1 MAEGREK
8 KEEESNLRKGEEGE
22 EDEEEDEEGENDR
35 REGREENFN
44 GGPSKRKTSPCD
56 SSSPFFPLS
65 SFFFSF
71 PFIFF
76 LDFSQFP

>member
-8 KEEESNLRKGEEGE
+8 KEEESNLRKGEEE
-22 EDEEEDEEGENDR
+22 ENEEDEEGENDK

-71 PFIFF
+71 LFIFF